1 MTTKPKAKRFRIRP
15 SAGKTRSGAAAP
27 AAAPSDAPASTSDG
41 FGSEPFKTAKG
52 SPRSEVTAAPPKAKV
67 TKATAQDASDDATSS
82 NGFGEE
88 IDAIRKEGLTGRQ
101 LRMARRLA
109 HRHGLAPTSDFDAV
123 RQLRKAGI
131 DPFERANILELVV
144 AEPNEASGTRAG
156 STAALPKV
164 IEPGQSTAIS
174 TETADPAELR
184 AREITEIQRDIA
196 RRRKRSLRMLMLRL
210 SMFVLL
216 PTLISAFYWFFVATP
231 MYATTSEFVIQQAD
245 GQTGGMGGLLSGTG
259 LATSQDSI
267 TVQSYLQ
274 SREAMLRLDDDLG
287 FKTHFSDPDIDFLRR
302 LPTDASNEDAYSIFR
317 KHVKVG
323 YDPTEGIVRMEVAA
337 ADPEVSAA
345 FSKALIGYAEEQ
357 VDNLT
362 QRLREDQMVGA
373 REAFAEAEANMV
385 AAQQRVL
392 ELQERLGVLDPVS
405 ETSSVMGQ
413 ISNFEIQ
420 LGEKRL
426 QLQQLLDNP
435 QPNQARVSGVEGD
448 IQRLEG
454 LISDLRDQLT
464 TSSSGVGSLAQVSG
478 QLRMA
483 EVDLETRTLMM
494 QETLN
499 SLESSRSEAN
509 RQVRYLSLGVNP
521 VPPDEPTYPRAL
533 ENTALALLVF
543 AGMYLMISLTVSILR
558 EQVSG

>member
-1 MTTKPKAKRFRIRP
+1 M
-15 SAGKTRSGAAAP
+15 
-27 AAAPSDAPASTSDG
+27 SD
-41 FGSEPFKTAKG
+41 
-52 SPRSEVTAAPPKAKV
+52 
-67 TKATAQDASDDATSS
+67 
-82 NGFGEE
+82 E

-101 LRMARRLA
+101 LRMSRRLA

-123 RQLRKAGI
+123 RQLRNAGI

-144 AEPNEASGTRAG
+144 AEPGESGAKDADRAASVPQVINAAQSRA
-156 STAALPKV
+156 V
-164 IEPGQSTAIS
+164 S
-174 TETADPAELR
+174 TETVDPAVIR
-184 AREITEIQRDIA
+184 AREITEIHRDIA
-196 RRRKRSLRMLMLRL
+196 RRRRRSIRMLVLQL
-210 SMFVLL
+210 CMFVLL
-216 PTLISAFYWFFVATP
+216 PTLVSGYYWFFIATP

-245 GQTGGMGGLLSGTG
+245 GQSGGMGGLLSGTG

-274 SREAMLRLDDDLG
+274 SREAMLRLNEDLG
-287 FKTHFSDPDIDFLRR
+287 FKAHFSDPEIDWVRR
-302 LPTDASNEDAYSIFR
+302 LPANASNEDAYATFR

-323 YDPTEGIVRMEVAA
+323 YDPTEGIVRMEVSA
-337 ADPEVSAA
+337 ADPALSAA

-373 REAFAEAEANMV
+373 REAFAEAEAKMV
-385 AAQQRVL
+385 AAQRRVL
-392 ELQERLGVLDPVS
+392 ELQEKLGVLDPVS

-413 ISNFEIQ
+413 VSNFEIQ

-426 QLQQLLDNP
+426 QLRQLLDNP

-448 IQRLEG
+448 IARLES
-454 LISDLRDQLT
+454 LIADLRAQLT
-464 TSSSGVGSLAQVSG
+464 TRVSGVESLAQVSS

-499 SLESSRSEAN
+499 SLEFIACGSQSSGQIPFARGEPRPAGRGQLPARAGEHRLGASGLFRNLPFGLADCIDPARTGFE
-509 RQVRYLSLGVNP
+509 LS
-521 VPPDEPTYPRAL
+521 TSTR
-533 ENTALALLVF
+533 
-543 AGMYLMISLTVSILR
+543 
-558 EQVSG
+558 